1 MCDPVS
7 IAIVG
12 SALYSNNQEK
22 VRAKK
27 VAQARSAEQE
37 RVKEVAN
44 QERTQSD
51 MAALK
56 QRRKQNAT
64 RRSASSG
71 QLGGMLAGAGNFMSA
86 RSFFS

>member
-7 IAIVG
+7 LSIVG
-12 SALYSNNQEK
+12 ASLYGANQAK
-22 VRAKK
+22 VAAKK
-27 VAQARSAEQE
+27 VAVARAAEQD
-37 RVKEVAN
+37 RVQKVAN

-71 QLGGMLAGAGNFMSA
+71 QLGGMLSGAGSFMSA

>member
-1 MCDPVS
+1 MCDPIS
-7 IAIVG
+7 LTIAG
-12 SALYSNNQEK
+12 AALLQNNQATSAT
-22 VRAKK
+22 RAAK
-27 VAQARSAEQE
+27 ADRAREQD
-37 RVKEVAN
+37 RVKKVAN

-51 MAALK
+51 MSALK

-71 QLGGMLAGAGNFMSA
+71 QMGGMLAGAGSFMSA